1 MTKQAVPR
9 TTVGE
14 VMDGPWRAPI
24 EIAAARATNRAGGL
38 LHLAL
43 QASDLSQ
50 QQLAS
55 RLGVSPGRVS
65 QVLSG
70 DQNLYLTTLARYL
83 RAMGYGLDLEAHPEE
98 PNLPPIGRRRNRRR
112 STPKAEVSIYQ
123 GSGATTTGS
132 AKTVMLIMHE
142 GEAPKRIR
150 PQGSYTL
157 VGQVDPTNSRI
168 SLKDVRKS
176 RRRLEEHIPAQIKER
191 A

>member
-1 MTKQAVPR
+1 MTKQAVR
-9 TTVGE
+9 RITAGE
-14 VMDGPWRAPI
+14 VMNDPLRGPI
-24 EIAAARATNRAGGL
+24 ELAAAQATNRAGGL

-43 QASDLSQ
+43 QASQLSQ
-50 QQLAS
+50 QELAT

-83 RAMGYGLDLEAHPEE
+83 RAMGYGLGLEAHPEE

-112 STPKAEVSIYQ
+112 EGRSQNVSVYR
-123 GSGATTTGS
+123 GSGSTTTGS
-132 AKTVMLIMHE
+132 VEAAMFVIHP
-142 GEAPKRIR
+142 GDAPKRVH

-157 VGQVDPTNSRI
+157 VGHLDPANS
-168 SLKDVRKS
+168 SLSFRGLRDPS
-176 RRRLEEHIPAQIKER
+176 RGLEERVPAQIKEK